1 MIFYMAE
8 SYFIQLI
15 QAIRQVFIDEVKIG
29 DIGEEIR
36 AAIASRE
43 IFAVHVGGI
52 SISIS
57 EAVVSTWAVMF
68 FITVLAI
75 WIGRDHSDI
84 PKGKQTIAEGLV
96 GIFVKLCE
104 DQGMTQKQTEV
115 VAPYVGSLAIFI
127 CLTNT
132 TSTFKMAPPAKDPVF
147 PITLALFTIGYVI
160 FTGIRFVGLKGLWAS
175 LTYPQ
180 PALFPFKILDYII
193 KPISLSLRLFGNIFG
208 AFILM
213 EFIYIIFPAII
224 PGILGL
230 WFDLAD
236 GILQG
241 VVFCYLT
248 IVYVGEILEGAK
260 ESAESRK
267 TLPAKAGI

>member
-1 MIFYMAE
+1 MYYFMAE
-8 SYFIQLI
+8 SYFTELI
-15 QAIRQVFIDEVKIG
+15 RAIKQTFMDEIAIG
-29 DIGEEIR
+29 DIGVSIR
-36 AAIASRE
+36 EAISSAE
-43 IFAVHVGGI
+43 VFAIRIGGVT
-52 SISIS
+52 ISIS
-57 EAVVSTWAVMF
+57 EAVVATWIVMAV
-68 FITVLAI
+68 ITVLAI
-75 WIGRDHSDI
+75 WMGRNYSDI
-84 PKGKQTIAEGLV
+84 PRGKQTISEGIV

-104 DQGMTQKQTEV
+104 DQGMTPEQTEK

-132 TSTFKMAPPAKDPVF
+132 TSTFKLAPPAKDPIF

-160 FTGIRFVGLKGLWAS
+160 FTGIRFVGLKGMWAS

-180 PALFPFKILDYII
+180 PALFPFKLLDYII

-241 VVFCYLT
+241 VVFSYLT
-248 IVYVGEILEGAK
+248 IIYVGEILEGAK
-260 ESAESRK
+260 ESEEKKRK
-267 TLPAKAGI
+267 ALPA

>member
-1 MIFYMAE
+1 MYYFMAD

-15 QAIRQVFIDEVKIG
+15 RAIRQTFIDEIKIG
-29 DIGEEIR
+29 DIGVSIR
-36 AAIASRE
+36 KAIATTE
-43 IFAVHVGGI
+43 IFSLKTGGI

-57 EAVVSTWAVMF
+57 EAVVSTWIVMAV
-68 FITVLAI
+68 ITALAI
-75 WIGRDHSDI
+75 WMGRNHADI
-84 PKGKQTIAEGLV
+84 PQGKQTISEGIV
-96 GIFVKLCE
+96 GIFAKLCE
-104 DQGMTQKQTEV
+104 DQGMTPKQVEG

-132 TSTFKMAPPAKDPVF
+132 TSIFRMAPPAKDPVF

-160 FTGIRFVGLKGLWAS
+160 FTGIRFVGIKGLWAS
-175 LTYPQ
+175 LTFPQ

-213 EFIYIIFPAII
+213 EFVYIIFPAVI

-241 VVFCYLT
+241 IVFSYLT
-248 IVYVGEILEGAK
+248 IIYVGEILAGAR
-260 ESAESRK
+260 ESEEKRK
-267 TLPAKAGI
+267 KALPA